1 MSDGSSG
8 SHELDRLIERALVE
22 EGTSMTPAPDAWERL
37 RERLDDPTTS
47 AGSSP
52 ASRGWLLVAAAV
64 VAGFGGLAA
73 ARLMLT
79 GGEGEVRTAEPSVD
93 AADDAS
99 SGTTL
104 DVVSEGA
111 RPPGTL
117 LVVTEDGRLVR
128 VDTDSGE
135 VEALAG
141 GSDGADGSD
150 DLVIDNAAVGLDD
163 AVLFSTCCEPAAGMT
178 YRLDGDGGGEPTF
191 VSYGFNP
198 AFGPDGLTFSLVQ
211 PTGITLQ
218 DVDGNV
224 TRTIDAGDH
233 YGNVLSVAWSPQGD
247 RLAVEVATG
256 GPGGET
262 QVLLLPVDATSL
274 DEATPTRPDDGRW
287 WAQPAFLADGTLLVA
302 EHPQGQAAE
311 AAGETSVLREVT
323 PDGQPA
329 ATVSL
334 EGVPPYRLTTDR
346 AGTSAIVVSPDGTAV
361 TRAPTGSWVWL
372 TPPADTILT
381 RAADVA
387 W

>member
-1 MSDGSSG
+1 MSNGGNG

-37 RERLDDPTTS
+37 RERLDDSTTS

-73 ARLMLT
+73 TRLMLT

-111 RPPGTL
+111 RPPSL

-141 GSDGADGSD
+141 GSDDG
-150 DLVIDNAAVGLDD
+150 LAIDNAAVGLDD
-163 AVLFSTCCEPAAGMT
+163 TVLFSTCCEPAVGMT
-178 YRLDGDGGGEPTF
+178 YRLEGDAEPTF
-191 VSYGFNP
+191 VSYGYNP

-211 PTGITLQ
+211 PTGITLH

-233 YGNVLSVAWSPQGD
+233 SGNVQSVAWSPQGD

-274 DEATPTRPDDGRW
+274 DEATPTQPDEGRW
-287 WAQPAFLADGTLLVA
+287 WAQPAYLADGTLLVA
-302 EHPQGQAAE
+302 EHPLGQAAD
-311 AAGETSVLREVT
+311 AADESSVLREVT
-323 PDGQPA
+323 RDGRTA
-329 ATVSL
+329 AMTDP
-334 EGVPPYRLTTDR
+334 GAPPYRLTADR
-346 AGTSAIVVSPDGTAV
+346 TGTSAIVVAPDGTAV
-361 TRAPTGSWVWL
+361 VRGSTRAWYTLV
-372 TPPADTILT
+372 PPADTVLT
-381 RAADVA
+381 RAADLA